1 MIVFTTQGPRSKF
14 LSEEGGGGGLFFF
27 SSVIFIK
34 LCFFKLI
41 YLQLLPLRGPCY
53 NEIWI
58 AFVMLWYTSIT
69 TKTKPVVVIVS
80 VALVPSGFPF
90 RRSAKFNC
98 RETYRWEHSF
108 GSDGS

>member
-1 MIVFTTQGPRSKF
+1 MIVFATQGPRSKF

-58 AFVMLWYTSIT
+58 AFVML
-69 TKTKPVVVIVS
+69 
-80 VALVPSGFPF
+80 
-90 RRSAKFNC
+90 
-98 RETYRWEHSF
+98 
-108 GSDGS
+108 